1 MTFSLVGQTF
11 VFERKNVWSH

>member
-11 VFERKNVWSH
+11 VLERKNVWSH